1 LQLRLVEKYNK
12 KRFFMKIK
20 FKNVVIVGP
29 GLIGGSIG
37 LVLGKQKIADNIIGV
52 ARHRATLLKAK
63 KKGSITVGI
72 TDLKKA
78 VVDADLVILATPVMV
93 IKGILSKIGKLLKKG
108 CIVVDVGSTKAEIVA
123 YAQNFLP
130 SNVHFIGTHP
140 MAGSEKAGA
149 EFASNNLFN
158 DSICFITKNSK
169 TDKAALT
176 IVANLWK
183 TMGAKTVLIEPKQH
197 DDIVSQISH
206 LPHLISVALVDCI
219 NPRFIKFASS
229 GFKDTT
235 RIAAGDPGIWRDISF
250 SNKEAI
256 LNSIASFEKKLAVIK
271 KTIKNNQKQILV
283 QKFQKVKRRR
293 ESLK

>member
-1 LQLRLVEKYNK
+1 
-12 KRFFMKIK
+12 MKIK

-63 KKGSITVGI
+63 KKGSITAGI
-72 TDLKKA
+72 TDIRKA
-78 VVDADLVILATPVMV
+78 IADADLVILATPVMA
-93 IKGILSKIGKLLKKG
+93 IKGILSNLSKLLKKD
-108 CIVVDVGSTKAEIVA
+108 CIVIDVGSTKAEIVA
-123 YAQNFLP
+123 YAQKVLP
-130 SNVHFIGTHP
+130 NNVHFIGTHP

-149 EFASNNLFN
+149 EFASDNLFN
-158 DSICFITKNSK
+158 GSICFIIKNSK

-183 TMGAKTVLIEPKQH
+183 MMGAKTVLIDPQQH
-197 DDIVSQISH
+197 DDIVAQISH
-206 LPHLISVALVDCI
+206 LPHLISVALVDCV
-219 NPRFIKFASS
+219 NPGFIKFAAS

-235 RIAAGDPGIWRDISF
+235 RIAAGDPEIWRDISF

-256 LNSIASFEKKLAVIK
+256 LNSIVSFEKKLAVIK
-271 KTIKNNQKQILV
+271 KAIKNNQKQALA
-283 QKFQKVKRRR
+283 QQLLKVKRKRD
-293 ESLK
+293 SLK